1 MTNFKNASGK
11 NIFYFG
17 LGIFII
23 HEFLRIVYVRDWNDN
38 IYISDKIWILI
49 TNIVFNVLETVFFL
63 VPLKILIT
71 KLIPPSIAGLII
83 ALQIALR
90 SLFDG
95 ILSTLLNRYLN

>member
-1 MTNFKNASGK
+1 MSIFKDKLGK
-11 NIFYFG
+11 KYFYFG

-23 HEFLRIVYVRDWNDN
+23 HEILRIVYVRDWNDN
-38 IYISDKIWILI
+38 IYIDDKIWILI
-49 TNIVFNVLETVFFL
+49 TNIVFHVLETVFFL

>member
-38 IYISDKIWILI
+38 IYISDHIWILVM
-49 TNIVFNVLETVFFL
+49 NIVFHILETVFYFI
-63 VPLKILIT
+63 PSKILFM
-71 KLIPPSIAGLII
+71 KLVPPSIAGLMI
-83 ALQIALR
+83 ALKTTLSSLFEGIISTLINR
-90 SLFDG
+90 SL
-95 ILSTLLNRYLN
+95 N